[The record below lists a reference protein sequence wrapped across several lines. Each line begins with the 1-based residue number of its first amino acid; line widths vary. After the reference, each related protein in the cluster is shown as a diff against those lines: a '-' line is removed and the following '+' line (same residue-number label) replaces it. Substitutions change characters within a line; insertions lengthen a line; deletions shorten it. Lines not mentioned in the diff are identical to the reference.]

1 VRPVLLA
8 NWTTNVPVIAAGIG
22 VLGSL
27 ALAGSNV
34 YRAWHERGLNRASAR
49 LKEAEAVQAGLS
61 AEEQRQLLF
70 QKLEEGYR
78 HTIEEMGAL
87 LERNFHTILALRTE
101 LIEVRAEL
109 AENKAR
115 LEAVSA
121 DFEAYKAAHP

>member
-1 VRPVLLA
+1 MLLLSSWA
-8 NWTTNVPVIAAGIG
+8 TNVPVVAAGFG

-34 YRAWHERGLNRASAR
+34 YKSWHEKGLNRASAR
-49 LKEAEAVQAGLS
+49 LKEAEAVRADLS

-78 HTIEEMGAL
+78 HTIEEMGGL

-115 LEAVSA
+115 LEAVTA
-121 DFEAYKAAHP
+121 DFEEYKATHP